1 MSKPKKKKKQDTD
14 GRRLVAQNKKAR
26 WDFLILD
33 SFEAGIMLWGSEV
46 KSVRDHRVNLKDS
59 YARMQSNEL
68 FAYNIHISPYT
79 NSRIEDLDPR
89 RPRKLLMHR
98 REIGRLQGKL
108 TDRSLTLVPLKMY
121 FSKNVVKVEIALAKG
136 KNKGDKRRDI
146 MDKEHDLEMK
156 RALKNNQI

>member
-1 MSKPKKKKKQDTD
+1 MSKPKKKKKQGPD
-14 GRRLVAQNKKAR
+14 RSKLVARNKKAL

-59 YARMQSNEL
+59 YARMRSNEL

-98 REIGRLQGKL
+98 KEIGRLQGKL